1 MWNAE
6 CGTRNGSATVDS
18 AFRTPHSA
26 LASVLNVAL
35 TGNIAAGK
43 STVVDLFRRWG
54 ATIIDADELA
64 RQAQAPGGAVL
75 AAIAQRFGAD
85 VLTADGSLDRAA
97 LRGKVMGDQ
106 AALDALNAIVHPA
119 VRRRR
124 DELVREAAERGDVL
138 VVNDIPLLFEV
149 LDPAQFDAVVLVD
162 ASVALRRTRLRA
174 TRGLSNEEAD
184 RMIAAQMPAE
194 RKRAQSNFTI
204 ENERSLRTLE
214 RNARKVFEQLRR
226 RAAAAALGRPARS
239 LLLVAPPS
247 DARHPALHAID
258 ARYSDAGLAVRR
270 VTDSP
275 AALEKTLKRPD
286 ERPDAIVAAPAAAPA
301 AEQAWTRAGHP
312 GVLAYLSD
320 DPDPVAVRL
329 DLRPWGDER
338 VRLVEPG
345 AARVAPGAEL
355 VPAA

>member
-1 MWNAE
+1 M
-6 CGTRNGSATVDS
+6 RNRRASFYS
-18 AFRTPHSA
+18 AFRIPHSA
-26 LASVLNVAL
+26 LVSVLNVAL

-64 RQAQAPGGAVL
+64 RQAQAPGGVVL

-85 VLTADGSLDRAA
+85 VLAPDGSLDRAA

-106 AALDALNAIVHPA
+106 AALDALNSIVHPA

-194 RKRAQSNFTI
+194 RKRAQSHYTI
-204 ENERSLRTLE
+204 ENERSLKTLE
-214 RNARKVFEQLRR
+214 RKARSVFDELRR
-226 RAAAAALGRPARS
+226 RAAAAALGRPAQA

-247 DARHPALHAID
+247 DAKHPSLTAIA

-270 VTDSP
+270 VTDRP
-275 AALEKTLKRPD
+275 AALEKALERAD
-286 ERPDAIVAAPAAAPA
+286 ERPDAIVAVHAAAAA
-301 AEQAWTRAGHP
+301 AERAWTHAGRP

-329 DLRPWGDER
+329 DLRPWGYER
-338 VRLVEPG
+338 LRLMEPG
-345 AARVAPGAEL
+345 AAGLAPRPDLFPSGNPL
-355 VPAA
+355 G

>member
-1 MWNAE
+1 M
-6 CGTRNGSATVDS
+6 
-18 AFRTPHSA
+18 
-26 LASVLNVAL
+26 LNVAL

-85 VLTADGSLDRAA
+85 VLAPDGSLDRAA

-119 VRRRR
+119 IRRRR
-124 DELVREAAERGDVL
+124 DQLVREAAERGDIL

-162 ASVALRRTRLRA
+162 ASVALRRSRLRA
-174 TRGLSNEEAD
+174 MRGLSSEEAD

-194 RKRAQSNFTI
+194 RKRAQSHYTI
-204 ENERSLRTLE
+204 ENERSLKVLE
-214 RNARKVFEQLRR
+214 RTARHVFEELRR
-226 RAAAAALGRPARS
+226 RAAAAALGRPAAS
-239 LLLVAPPS
+239 LLLVASRS
-247 DARHPALHAID
+247 DAKHPALTAIA
-258 ARYSDAGLAVRR
+258 ARYSDAGLSVRR
-270 VTDSP
+270 VTDSA
-275 AALEKTLKRPD
+275 AALAKALARPGG
-286 ERPDAIVAAPAAAPA
+286 RPDAIVATHPLAAA
-301 AEQAWTRAGHP
+301 AEQAWQRAGRP
-312 GVLAYLSD
+312 GVLTFLSD

-329 DLRPWGDER
+329 DLRPWGYER
-338 VRLVEPG
+338 LRLMEPG
-345 AARVAPGAEL
+345 APGLAPRPDLLPSPNPLG
-355 VPAA
+355 

>member
-6 CGTRNGSATVDS
+6 CEMRNGCATVDS

-64 RQAQAPGGAVL
+64 RQAQAPGGVVL

-85 VLTADGSLDRAA
+85 VLAPDGSLDRAA

-106 AALDALNAIVHPA
+106 AAADALNS
-119 VRRRR
+119 
-124 DELVREAAERGDVL
+124 L
-138 VVNDIPLLFEV
+138 
-149 LDPAQFDAVVLVD
+149 
-162 ASVALRRTRLRA
+162 
-174 TRGLSNEEAD
+174 
-184 RMIAAQMPAE
+184 E
-194 RKRAQSNFTI
+194 RKA
-204 ENERSLRTLE
+204 RS
-214 RNARKVFEQLRR
+214 VFDELRR
-226 RAAAAALGRPARS
+226 RAAAAALGRPAQA

-247 DARHPALHAID
+247 DAKHPSLTAIA

-270 VTDSP
+270 ATDSP
-275 AALEKTLKRPD
+275 AALEKALERAD
-286 ERPDAIVAAPAAAPA
+286 ERPDAIVAVHAAAAA
-301 AEQAWTRAGHP
+301 AERAWTHAGRP

-329 DLRPWGDER
+329 DLRPWGYER
-338 VRLVEPG
+338 LRLMEPG
-345 AARVAPGAEL
+345 AAGLAPRPDLFPSGNPL
-355 VPAA
+355 G